1 MAKASTA
8 ARAMWARITGT
19 TEAGAPDPRQRQYAI
34 LVLCAVALGSAL
46 GWWLDATTPALI
58 AALTAVLTLIA
69 AGGQSLRSDLHRL
82 SRFAPALVVVMACGP
97 LLRGIPFAAGA
108 LVAVVIFGT
117 GMLPA
122 LSERYRAGAQTVA
135 AATLAATSGIG
146 RDDPWWTLLCASA
159 AGVVFALVLRVVTGL
174 GDPTR
179 ATRLAVARTLLQPGP
194 GVLEGAMAAW
204 RTDGAPRWLGEVL
217 AGLARFRAARET
229 LLTRANRADR
239 AEAARLRAI
248 VDEADRVAAELARA
262 VRARACTGLPPLAR
276 RDPVVAHGGYHGS
289 LPHAV
294 HGLNAGFDRIRAAVV
309 NRSEDP
315 VPVTAAGPWR
325 ERLRDAARAH
335 LSTRS
340 SLFRHALRCALAATI
355 GMVVVA
361 LLDDPSASTLLLALY
376 LVLQP
381 AARDSMTGALE
392 RTGAAVLG
400 VTALALV
407 ITLVPG
413 ALLLGPLLIAGML
426 LHVDQ
431 LRAHYQ
437 ALLVCLIAVLAVEQT
452 LLLDRPLVNV
462 GIAFAANTAVGAA
475 IALCIGFV
483 GYLVLPSSALPD
495 VRGAVRSTVWAM
507 TDLLRGVRATAAE
520 DSARDEWRA
529 LHVLTQRRTQDLLGM
544 PALLD
549 GTGERAAEDDSA
561 AEAAAALEALRQD
574 LAMLTLHGPE
584 RRAAAEPVLATV
596 DELLSGRQSTSIPE
610 VHGGGSV
617 VVDALSGM
625 LLENALHART
635 AVDRALGDGTPWKSY
650 TITFL
655 DNGQQEHLRL
665 Q

>member
-8 ARAMWARITGT
+8 ARSVWARITGT
-19 TEAGAPDPRQRQYAI
+19 TEAGTSDPRQRQYAV
-34 LVLCAVALGSAL
+34 LVLCAVALGSVL
-46 GWWLDATTPALI
+46 GWLLDATTPALI

-82 SRFAPALVVVMACGP
+82 SRFAPALVAVMTCGP
-97 LLRGIPFAAGA
+97 LLRDIPIAAGA

-122 LSERYRAGAQTVA
+122 LSEHYRVGAQTVA

-146 RDDPWWTLLCASA
+146 RDEPWWTLLLASA
-159 AGVVFALVLRVVTGL
+159 AGAALALVLRVLIGL
-174 GDPTR
+174 SDPTR
-179 ATRLAVARTLLQPGP
+179 ATRWSVARTLLQPGP
-194 GVLEGAMAAW
+194 GMLEGAVAAW
-204 RTDGAPRWLGEVL
+204 RADGAPRWLGEVL
-217 AGLARFRAARET
+217 AGVARFRAARET
-229 LLTRANRADR
+229 LLTRANHADR
-239 AEAARLRAI
+239 AEAARLRA
-248 VDEADRVAAELARA
+248 VVAEADRVAAELARA

-276 RDPVVAHGGYHGS
+276 RDPVIAHGGYHGS
-289 LPHAV
+289 LPQAV

-309 NRSEDP
+309 NRSETP
-315 VPVTAAGPWR
+315 VPVIVAGPWQQ
-325 ERLRDAARAH
+325 RLRDAVRAH
-335 LSTRS
+335 LSPRS

-426 LHVDQ
+426 LYVDQ
-431 LRAHYQ
+431 LRTHYRT
-437 ALLVCLIAVLAVEQT
+437 LLACLITVLAVEQT
-452 LLLDRPLVNV
+452 LLLDRPTVNI

-475 IALCIGFV
+475 VALFIGFLS
-483 GYLVLPSSALPD
+483 YLVLPSSAVPD
-495 VRGAVRSTVWAM
+495 VRGAVRAAVWAM
-507 TDLLRGVRATAAE
+507 TDLLRGVRAKAVDAP
-520 DSARDEWRA
+520 ARDDWRE

-549 GTGERAAEDDSA
+549 GTGEQPAGDESA
-561 AEAAAALEALRQD
+561 AEAAVALEALRQD
-574 LAMLTLHGPE
+574 LAMLMLHEPG
-584 RRAAAEPVLATV
+584 RRRTAEPVLSAV
-596 DELLSGRQSTSIPE
+596 DDLLSGRRDTSVPE
-610 VHGGGSV
+610 LHGGDSV
-617 VVDALSGM
+617 VVDALTGM
-625 LLENALHART
+625 MLENALHTRT
-635 AVDRALGDGTPWKSY
+635 AVDRALGDDTPWKSY

-655 DNGQQEHLRL
+655 DNGQQSHLRI